1 MHKDIIKHTVSGLI
15 GTLFLLSN
23 AFAEKIDFLAP
34 LGPLPIGV
42 TTTVLIDHSR
52 TDALTHEPRTLVTE
66 IWYPA
71 TDDSRNLLKNKYS
84 NFLPASPPP
93 EVEAFVRESY
103 KQSIAEVD
111 KTFVNDAVRD
121 ARVRDGT
128 FPLVVF
134 SHGNG
139 GNRHQ
144 NTFWCDFLAS
154 HGYVVVSADH
164 TGNASMT
171 IINGK
176 LIPYDNKGRTNSAA
190 DRPKDMSFLLD
201 QMTLWNG
208 GADSRFAGKLD
219 LSAVCASGMSFG
231 SITAVR
237 VADFDARFK
246 SVIAMS
252 GAPLTH
258 TNLTVPTLWM
268 IGTEDTTIG
277 VNGNALVRSHHSTH
291 TGPSYLLEMK
301 NGGHYSFTDMF
312 KINKSYGDGV
322 GPGKRR
328 ETKEPFEFTSM
339 ETTYKL
345 INAYSLAFLEVYAR
359 GNHEPLAFL
368 KTNHWPDELVW
379 KTSGV
384 DVAAKSK
391 PQIGGNGF

>member
-1 MHKDIIKHTVSGLI
+1 MHRKT
-15 GTLFLLSN
+15 TLFTAACLALTTSLAGSAAAETDYLS
-23 AFAEKIDFLAP
+23 P
-34 LGPLPIGV
+34 LGPLPVGV
-42 TTTVLIDHSR
+42 TTTVLVDHSR

-71 TDDSRNLLKNKYS
+71 NDDARTLPKNKYS
-84 NFLPASPPP
+84 NFLPGKPTP
-93 EVEAFVRESY
+93 EMEAFVQRAY
-103 KQSIAEVD
+103 KMPIAEVD
-111 KTFVNDAVRD
+111 KMFPNHAVRD
-121 ARVRDGT
+121 ARVRDGK
-128 FPLVVF
+128 FPLIVF

-144 NTFWCDFLAS
+144 NTFWCDLLAS
-154 HGYVVVSADH
+154 QGYVAVSADH

-176 LIPYDNKGRTNSAA
+176 MIPYDNQGRANSAS

-231 SITAVR
+231 AMTAVR
-237 VADFDARFK
+237 VADTDPRFK

-252 GAPLTH
+252 GAPPTH
-258 TNLTVPTLWM
+258 TNLAVPTLWM
-268 IGTEDTTIG
+268 LGTEDTTIG
-277 VNGNALVRSHHSTH
+277 VNGNALIRSHHSAH
-291 TGPSYLLEMK
+291 VGPSFLLEMK

-312 KINKSYGDGV
+312 KINKNFGDGV

-339 ETTYKL
+339 ETTYKI

-359 GNHEPLAFL
+359 GNREPRKLSGL
-368 KTNHWPDELVW
+368 KTNHWPEELIW
-379 KTSGV
+379 KFSGL
-384 DVAAKSK
+384 DGKEK
-391 PQIGGNGF
+391 

>member
-1 MHKDIIKHTVSGLI
+1 MHRHATLSGIVCLTLI
-15 GTLFLLSN
+15 FILSCHADDQSEFLS
-23 AFAEKIDFLAP
+23 P
-34 LGPLPIGV
+34 LGPLPVGV
-42 TTTVLIDHSR
+42 TTTVLIDRSR

-71 TDDSRNLLKNKYS
+71 TDAARNLPKNKYS
-84 NFLPASPPP
+84 NFLPGKATP
-93 EVEAFVRESY
+93 EVEAFVQQAY
-103 KQSIAEVD
+103 KMPIAEMD
-111 KTFVNDAVRD
+111 KMFVNYSVRN
-121 ARVRDGT
+121 AQVRDGK
-128 FPLVVF
+128 FPLIVF

-154 HGYVVVSADH
+154 HGYVIVSADH

-176 LIPYDNKGRTNSAA
+176 MIPYDGKGRTSSAV

-201 QMTLWNG
+201 QMTLWNQ
-208 GADSRFAGKLD
+208 GADHRFKGKLD

-231 SITAVR
+231 SMTAVR
-237 VADFDARFK
+237 VADADPRFK

-258 TNLTVPTLWM
+258 TNLAIPTLWM
-268 IGTEDTTIG
+268 LGTEDTTIG
-277 VNGNALVRSHHSTH
+277 ATGNSLVRLHHGKQA
-291 TGPSYLLEMK
+291 GPSFLLEMK

-312 KINKSYGDGV
+312 KIDKNHGDGV

-328 ETKEPFEFTSM
+328 ESKEAFEFTSM

-359 GNHEPLAFL
+359 GKRAPLTFL
-368 KTNHWPDELVW
+368 QTNHWPDELIW
-379 KTSGV
+379 KVSGV
-384 DVAAKSK
+384 DAAAK
-391 PQIGGNGF
+391 